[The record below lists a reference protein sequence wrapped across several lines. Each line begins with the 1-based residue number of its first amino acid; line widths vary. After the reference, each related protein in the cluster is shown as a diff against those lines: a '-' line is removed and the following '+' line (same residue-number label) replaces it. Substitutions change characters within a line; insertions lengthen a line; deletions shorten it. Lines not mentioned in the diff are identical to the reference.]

1 MRKTAGEAKQEKVN
15 VVGSSTFGRYNKI
28 SSATTVNMFI
38 TDKWIC
44 NTAGYQRILE
54 FVAGGEGRGLFTSIR
69 GNFLLAVV
77 GQGVY
82 RIETNLTITFIGNLV
97 TAVGEV
103 FMDENL
109 NSQICLVD
117 GLNAYIYNHSLLP
130 NITIQ
135 GGLGTLIPNYVEYH
149 NTFFLFG
156 NGNRTPNGSAWYAFS
171 FATPTTIALTT
182 QFALQTKPDYAIA
195 IMRLPGQGNN
205 ILVFGTAVC
214 EIWTQVGGTQNY
226 LRNSTINIDYG
237 CISVS
242 TIDASDKYIA
252 WLGVNENNAPVILVY
267 TGQTFSPISTDGID
281 YKLANVK
288 FPGQSTAMFYR
299 QDGHLFYQLTFFNP
313 ADNLTLI
320 YDFTTE
326 MFFNL
331 TDFELNFHPAR
342 QYAYFNLKTY
352 FLSLNN
358 ASLYQ
363 SSTDFTTYNENLP
376 TNPNPDPNLNRT
388 IQRIRITDTIRALD
402 SSGFRANTFVFTI
415 EQGNDPLVS
424 GVSLLNNENLLIT
437 EDLFAPPLDVIY
449 TEFDIPIADETSG
462 LGIPLGDLPPP
473 YQPRVDLSISRD
485 GGITWSNTVARY
497 LNPVAIR
504 QNIINWENMGTCNS
518 LTLKLR
524 FWGLDRFVA
533 YDGVAELY

>member
-1 MRKTAGEAKQEKVN
+1 
-15 VVGSSTFGRYNKI
+15 
-28 SSATTVNMFI
+28 
-38 TDKWIC
+38 
-44 NTAGYQRILE
+44 
-54 FVAGGEGRGLFTSIR
+54 
-69 GNFLLAVV
+69 
-77 GQGVY
+77 
-82 RIETNLTITFIGNLV
+82 
-97 TAVGEV
+97 
-103 FMDENL
+103 
-109 NSQICLVD
+109 
-117 GLNAYIYNHSLLP
+117 
-130 NITIQ
+130 
-135 GGLGTLIPNYVEYH
+135 
-149 NTFFLFG
+149 
-156 NGNRTPNGSAWYAFS
+156 
-171 FATPTTIALTT
+171 
-182 QFALQTKPDYAIA
+182 
-195 IMRLPGQGNN
+195 
-205 ILVFGTAVC
+205 
-214 EIWTQVGGTQNY
+214 
-226 LRNSTINIDYG
+226 
-237 CISVS
+237 
-242 TIDASDKYIA
+242 
-252 WLGVNENNAPVILVY
+252 
-267 TGQTFSPISTDGID
+267 
-281 YKLANVK
+281 
-288 FPGQSTAMFYR
+288 
-299 QDGHLFYQLTFFNP
+299 
-313 ADNLTLI
+313 
-320 YDFTTE
+320 
-326 MFFNL
+326 
-331 TDFELNFHPAR
+331 
-342 QYAYFNLKTY
+342 
-352 FLSLNN
+352 LSLNN